1 MSGHFL
7 QLIHAIFRNNA
18 NFASLTD
25 KAKVMAMTQKVWN
38 DSVPEPLKSASH
50 AGNVEH
56 KRLTV
61 YVENGAVA
69 AKLKLLMPSILTK
82 LQKQGLAI
90 SSIRVQVQVKA
101 QAEKTTKPNR
111 TLSESAAKEIDT
123 LANQVEGTALGEVLK
138 RLSKRTKP

>member
-1 MSGHFL
+1 
-7 QLIHAIFRNNA
+7 
-18 NFASLTD
+18 
-25 KAKVMAMTQKVWN
+25 MAMTQKAWN
-38 DSVPEPLKSASH
+38 DVVPEPLKSASH

-69 AKLKLLMPSILTK
+69 AKLKLLLPSILAK

-101 QAEKTTKPNR
+101 QAEKATKANR
-111 TLSESAAKEIDT
+111 TLSESAAKEIDA
-123 LANQVEGTALGEVLK
+123 LAQQVEGTALGEVLK
-138 RLSKRTKP
+138 RLSKRTKA

>member
-18 NFASLTD
+18 NFATLTD

-38 DSVPEPLKSASH
+38 DVVPEPLKSTSH
-50 AGNVEH
+50 AGNIEH

-69 AKLKLLMPSILTK
+69 AKLKLLLPSILTK

-90 SSIRVQVQVKA
+90 SSIRVQVQIKA

-111 TLSESAAKEIDT
+111 TLSESAAKEIDA
-123 LANQVEGTALGEVLK
+123 LANKVEGTALGEVLK
-138 RLSKRTKP
+138 RLSKRRKP

>member
-18 NFASLTD
+18 NFATLTD

-38 DSVPEPLKSASH
+38 DVVPEPLKSNSH
-50 AGNVEH
+50 AGNIEH

-69 AKLKLLMPSILTK
+69 AKLKLLLPSILTK

-90 SSIRVQVQVKA
+90 SSIRVQVQIKA

-111 TLSESAAKEIDT
+111 TLSESAAKEIDA

-138 RLSKRTKP
+138 RLSKRRKP

>member
-1 MSGHFL
+1 
-7 QLIHAIFRNNA
+7 
-18 NFASLTD
+18 
-25 KAKVMAMTQKVWN
+25 MAMTQKVWN
-38 DSVPEPLKSASH
+38 DSVPEQLKSASH

-69 AKLKLLMPSILTK
+69 AKLKLLLPSILTK

-90 SSIRVQVQVKA
+90 SSIRVQVQVKV

-111 TLSESAAKEIDT
+111 TLSESAAKEIDA

-138 RLSKRTKP
+138 RLSKRTKS

>member
-1 MSGHFL
+1 
-7 QLIHAIFRNNA
+7 
-18 NFASLTD
+18 
-25 KAKVMAMTQKVWN
+25 MAMTQKVWN
-38 DSVPEPLKSASH
+38 DSVPEQLKSASH

-69 AKLKLLMPSILTK
+69 AKLKLLLPSILTK

-101 QAEKTTKPNR
+101 QAEKATKPNR
-111 TLSESAAKEIDT
+111 TLSESAAKEIDA

-138 RLSKRTKP
+138 RLSKRTKS

>member
-1 MSGHFL
+1 
-7 QLIHAIFRNNA
+7 
-18 NFASLTD
+18 
-25 KAKVMAMTQKVWN
+25 MAMTQKVWS
-38 DSVPEPLKSASH
+38 DSVPETLKSASH

-69 AKLKLLMPSILTK
+69 AKLKLLLPSILTK

-101 QAEKTTKPNR
+101 QAEKATKPNR
-111 TLSESAAKEIDT
+111 TLSESAAKEIDA

-138 RLSKRTKP
+138 RLSKRTKS

>member
-1 MSGHFL
+1 
-7 QLIHAIFRNNA
+7 
-18 NFASLTD
+18 
-25 KAKVMAMTQKVWN
+25 MAMTQKVWN
-38 DSVPEPLKSASH
+38 DSVPEQLKSASH

-69 AKLKLLMPSILTK
+69 AKLKLLLPSILTK
-82 LQKQGLAI
+82 LQKQGLVI

-101 QAEKTTKPNR
+101 QAEKMTKPNR
-111 TLSESAAKEIDT
+111 TLSESAAKEIDA